1 MTDPRAAH
9 DDDPFEATPSDLAAL
24 EADGDIDALLGIAK
38 EARKGDLALARAA
51 YEAAGRLGSG
61 DALYAI
67 ALIRFQSGDE
77 GTAKVSLREAADS
90 GHLLARIHLANLYE
104 TGAVY
109 TQDTEKATNWYRM
122 AARSAG
128 IDMDSEDGRRRL
140 AELGGIRATRALDE
154 AGALGNEEREKLL
167 RKARLHGARTGSS
180 RGVLQS
186 LAELMGPATDGT
198 RQEGSFVTAESDG
211 RAKGSSPGDLFTLG
225 DLIRQ
230 GAAGTGQVEADVAI
244 PFTAATDS
252 RSPTIDTSFGSF
264 GPSRRVVAPADGS
277 PVLPES
283 LDILLILADGELRRG
298 RPDAA
303 AAALEKIIASYND
316 RRSKELAVVY
326 QKLAEVLEAKGDQAG
341 ALLRYDSSFRIEPGN
356 IRVLRRIGE
365 LSLRAGDLDRSERS
379 FRALLLQNVDESALI
394 TRAEVFNFLGE
405 VLRRRGDETKA
416 KEMFQ
421 KALEAA
427 AAIRAAR
434 QESTTAK
441 APAKAAASK
450 AEPARKKTVTPRPK
464 GHGSA
469 VDGLFATLWTT
480 LFAAGGLGAGFAV
493 RAGVAELYAKGE
505 AIPVYGTHAE
515 YIFPSVALTVTFLPS
530 FLFFRGATVL
540 KSLPIGAIGYAIG
553 VHLASGQMRVIP
565 ADLLPTVLGA
575 AAFLGAALGFGLF
588 GGAKPRPVA
597 PVEL

>member
-9 DDDPFEATPSDLAAL
+9 DDDPFEAIPSDLAAL
-24 EADGDIDALLGIAK
+24 EADGDVDALLGIAK
-38 EARKGDLALARAA
+38 EARKGDLPLARAA

-61 DALYAI
+61 DALYAL
-67 ALIRFQSGDE
+67 ALIRFQAGDE

-109 TQDTEKATNWYRM
+109 TQDAEKATNWYRM

-154 AGALGNEEREKLL
+154 AGALGDEEREKLL
-167 RKARLHGARTGSS
+167 RKARLHGAR
-180 RGVLQS
+180 
-186 LAELMGPATDGT
+186 
-198 RQEGSFVTAESDG
+198 
-211 RAKGSSPGDLFTLG
+211 
-225 DLIRQ
+225 
-230 GAAGTGQVEADVAI
+230 
-244 PFTAATDS
+244 
-252 RSPTIDTSFGSF
+252 
-264 GPSRRVVAPADGS
+264 
-277 PVLPES
+277 
-283 LDILLILADGELRRG
+283 
-298 RPDAA
+298 
-303 AAALEKIIASYND
+303 
-316 RRSKELAVVY
+316 
-326 QKLAEVLEAKGDQAG
+326 
-341 ALLRYDSSFRIEPGN
+341 
-356 IRVLRRIGE
+356 
-365 LSLRAGDLDRSERS
+365 
-379 FRALLLQNVDESALI
+379 
-394 TRAEVFNFLGE
+394 
-405 VLRRRGDETKA
+405 
-416 KEMFQ
+416 
-421 KALEAA
+421 A
-427 AAIRAAR
+427 AAITAPAAIRPAAETASDEAPASPSLRGAASSSDSAAEPSIRATR
-434 QESTTAK
+434 QVS
-441 APAKAAASK
+441 APAKAAPAKAPASK
-450 AEPARKKTVTPRPK
+450 AEPARKKAVTPRPK

-540 KSLPIGAIGYAIG
+540 KSLPIGAIGYAAG

>member
-38 EARKGDLALARAA
+38 EARKGDLPLARAA

-61 DALYAI
+61 DALYAL

-154 AGALGNEEREKLL
+154 AGALGDEEREKLL
-167 RKARLHGARTGSS
+167 RKARLHGARTVAVTSPDATNRPADTTPRDEALAS
-180 RGVLQS
+180 PSLRGPVPSADL
-186 LAELMGPATDGT
+186 LVEPT
-198 RQEGSFVTAESDG
+198 RQES
-211 RAKGSSPGDLFTLG
+211 
-225 DLIRQ
+225 
-230 GAAGTGQVEADVAI
+230 
-244 PFTAATDS
+244 
-252 RSPTIDTSFGSF
+252 
-264 GPSRRVVAPADGS
+264 APAKA
-277 PVLPES
+277 P
-283 LDILLILADGELRRG
+283 AK
-298 RPDAA
+298 AA
-303 AAALEKIIASYND
+303 
-316 RRSKELAVVY
+316 
-326 QKLAEVLEAKGDQAG
+326 
-341 ALLRYDSSFRIEPGN
+341 P
-356 IRVLRRIGE
+356 
-365 LSLRAGDLDRSERS
+365 
-379 FRALLLQNVDESALI
+379 
-394 TRAEVFNFLGE
+394 
-405 VLRRRGDETKA
+405 A
-416 KEMFQ
+416 KE
-421 KALEAA
+421 AP
-427 AAIRAAR
+427 
-434 QESTTAK
+434 AK

>member
-9 DDDPFEATPSDLAAL
+9 DDDPFEATSSDLAAL

-38 EARKGDLALARAA
+38 EARKGDLPLARAA

-61 DALYAI
+61 DALYAL
-67 ALIRFQSGDE
+67 ALIRFQAGDE

-109 TQDTEKATNWYRM
+109 TQDAEKATNWYRM

-154 AGALGNEEREKLL
+154 AGALGDDEREKLL
-167 RKARLHGARTGSS
+167 RKARLHGARTVAVSGPGEATRPTETTNDNDNALVSA
-180 RGVLQS
+180 RLP
-186 LAELMGPATDGT
+186 AERDAPLST
-198 RQEGSFVTAESDG
+198 
-211 RAKGSSPGDLFTLG
+211 
-225 DLIRQ
+225 
-230 GAAGTGQVEADVAI
+230 EA
-244 PFTAATDS
+244 S
-252 RSPTIDTSFGSF
+252 G
-264 GPSRRVVAPADGS
+264 GPS
-277 PVLPES
+277 
-283 LDILLILADGELRRG
+283 
-298 RPDAA
+298 
-303 AAALEKIIASYND
+303 
-316 RRSKELAVVY
+316 
-326 QKLAEVLEAKGDQAG
+326 
-341 ALLRYDSSFRIEPGN
+341 
-356 IRVLRRIGE
+356 
-365 LSLRAGDLDRSERS
+365 
-379 FRALLLQNVDESALI
+379 
-394 TRAEVFNFLGE
+394 
-405 VLRRRGDETKA
+405 
-416 KEMFQ
+416 
-421 KALEAA
+421 
-427 AAIRAAR
+427 IRAAR
-434 QESTTAK
+434 QQS
-441 APAKAAASK
+441 APAKVPAKTAPSK
-450 AEPARKKTVTPRPK
+450 AEPTRKKAATPRPK

-540 KSLPIGAIGYAIG
+540 KALPIGAIGYAVG

-565 ADLLPTVLGA
+565 TDLLPTVLGA